1 MPHYYL
7 LTALLFPPLSQ
18 RLRRWQPVQ
27 TALSWPTA
35 NSPCLLERRAFPW
48 CASEP
53 LLLRRGVSIADGEV
67 SYHCCNDAYNSYVK
81 NGNRPSQYRYAVIT
95 VATRSSVSSAPFV
108 SSHNTACSYH
118 CCNKGVVNKGVRLGK
133 LSQYCLQL
141 SLLQQ
146 LGFKTLAPSRVW
158 RPFCATK

>member
-1 MPHYYL
+1 MVTIL
-7 LTALLFPPLSQ
+7 LAVITSTSQ
-18 RLRRWQPVQ
+18 STRYARSQPAQ
-27 TALSWPTA
+27 AALSWPTA

-118 CCNKGVVNKGVRLGK
+118 ASPLPAYSEERMPDKIKR
-133 LSQYCLQL
+133 QCLPH
-141 SLLQQ
+141 S
-146 LGFKTLAPSRVW
+146 
-158 RPFCATK
+158 